1 MFTFLFLSSC
11 SLPAIECSLSL
22 FRNVRT
28 YISSSPGRSLPV
40 PSDCLVPG
48 VVPGSPSP
56 FSWGVPLV
64 STVSC
69 SLLCLTSHVSLLVE
83 SVLQQLPKLAEEA
96 LLRCRRLS
104 ILIYPHF
111 LELGQVSIL
120 DWRSFTSEFRR
131 HCLFP
136 FTSLVTAENSDAV
149 TIPGFSLLEVFRIF
163 FLVSN
168 VVHVPDEVSRCRM
181 GVFLSLVLGSF
192 HRNYLTFPPLCV
204 LCMFASPISFASSL
218 RVSLFF
224 FPLYFCF
231 CFLVRGFS
239 RVLVTLDDCCIQN
252 WETYSRL
259 EAEHE
264 WNWSPVS
271 CTGSFY
277 DCLLE
282 LLGFPREEFPNLLN
296 GGENPPVK
304 CFAAK

>member
-218 RVSLFF
+218 RVSLFPSIF
-224 FPLYFCF
+224 VSVFWLGAS
-231 CFLVRGFS
+231 LGF
-239 RVLVTLDDCCIQN
+239 
-252 WETYSRL
+252 
-259 EAEHE
+259 
-264 WNWSPVS
+264 WSPWMTAVFKTGRLTAGWKLSMSGTGHLSAVLGRSMTVS
-271 CTGSFY
+271 LSFS
-277 DCLLE
+277 DSLE
-282 LLGFPREEFPNLLN
+282 KNFPIS
-296 GGENPPVK
+296 
-304 CFAAK
+304 